1 MNFIIL
7 VLGVAFANPDFTS
20 LEKGTP
26 APFSGKLLTDEALSE
41 IISQNE
47 RKIEQC
53 KIDADYSFKKYQADQ
68 QLKYDLL
75 NVRYQSEMTMYLDMI
90 AARDAQIKKDKKR
103 DVWQRWAVY
112 GAFML
117 GVGTTVAVTHSVN
130 QSFR

>member
-7 VLGVAFANPDFTS
+7 VLGAALANPDFTS
-20 LEKGTP
+20 VEKGDP
-26 APFSGKLLTDEALSE
+26 APFDGKIFTEEALSE

-47 RKIEQC
+47 RLVAQC
-53 KIDADYSFKKYQADQ
+53 KIDADYSFKKYQAEQ

-75 NVRYQSEMTMYLDMI
+75 NVRYKSETMMYLDMI
-90 AARDAQIKKDKKR
+90 AIRDTQIKKDKKR

-112 GAFML
+112 GAFIL
-117 GVGTTVAVTHSVN
+117 GVGTTVGVAHTVN